1 MQPANSNRQH
11 RRGGKAVVAFP
22 AAYSIEEQSIV
33 RIEDA
38 PTERGHRY
46 SCVHC
51 KQAMS
56 AVVLATRRAAHFRHT
71 APEGRCDPDDALHT
85 FAIRMIQQAHDA
97 AVASDGRYL
106 FARSCVKC
114 KGLATE
120 IDLADGWKSDAEK
133 SIVPRTRSDLVFS
146 HADGRRLAVEVVVS
160 HEMESE
166 AEAAYRDSSIPVGIV
181 RPQWDTVERLLDD
194 LVVDD
199 SQNFRP
205 HRCAKCDAAEKER
218 NAELEADRIRR
229 EGTFHKRQ
237 RSVDTVLAKME
248 RRRSSRPLFRP
259 WYYGKSRMLSSDPT
273 PMYPQT
279 QRRVF
284 ANAIILTEL
293 GFEQHN
299 QRKPWLFRYPIHKGQ
314 DVILYADLGGSD
326 VVPIYEDTAAMLYV
340 FGQSLYAD
348 DDTGHAECCTGSP
361 ISRYIVV
368 EAASRL
374 QQFGVD
380 IRTGFMSPVHTER
393 LEPNPLE
400 AIDHKLLVHL
410 VSSKAPGSVCLHTAT
425 RS

>member
-1 MQPANSNRQH
+1 MQPTNSNKQ
-11 RRGGKAVVAFP
+11 RRRDRKGVVAFP
-22 AAYSIEEQSIV
+22 AAYSIEQQSII

-46 SCVHC
+46 ACVHC
-51 KQAMS
+51 KQVMS
-56 AVVLATRRAAHFRHT
+56 AVVLVTRRTAHFRHT
-71 APEGRCDPDDALHT
+71 APEDRCDPDDALHT

-97 AVASDGRYL
+97 AVASDGRYMFL
-106 FARSCVKC
+106 RACVKC

-166 AEAAYRDSSIPVGIV
+166 AEAAYKDSSIPVGIV
-181 RPQWDTVERLLDD
+181 RPQWDTVDRLLDD

-205 HRCAKCDAAEKER
+205 HRCAKCEAAEKER
-218 NAELEADRIRR
+218 NAKLKADRVRR
-229 EGTFHKRQ
+229 EDTFHKRQ
-237 RSVDTVLAKME
+237 RTVDSVLAKME

-259 WYYGKSRMLSSDPT
+259 WYYGKPRMLSSYPT

-299 QRKPWLFRYPIHKGQ
+299 QRKPWLFRYAIHNDQ
-314 DVILYADLGGSD
+314 DVTLYADLGGSD

-340 FGQSLYAD
+340 FGQSLYDD

-380 IRTGFMSPVHTER
+380 VRTGFMSPVHIER

-400 AIDHKLLVHL
+400 AIDHELLARL
-410 VSSKAPGSVCLHTAT
+410 VSAKAPGPVVR
-425 RS
+425 RSMTHS